1 MKALP
6 GLPQAAADCMHQ
18 ICEMDEGLSLIC
30 PIAICHRVPH
40 NWGRVPDII
49 CKFGLHDSRLSSR
62 ALIDWI
68 SEPLGSIVC
77 PGCVAN
83 PHQACHRPLG
93 WAGSTLHTSNETPFY
108 RIAFSLVKLSN
119 LLGRSRPNHTK
130 WFLNADDRIESLSIL
145 GWVHDP
151 NYIPYVSSTHGTTL
165 SCPVAKAIRL
175 NPHQRCRAPTCSV
188 QFRTKEHCTNARWYS
203 KRGMP
208 QIRRVTFLLHPS
220 LVQVM
225 LTVRPRCHAR
235 TWKHSPQ
242 GCSNVSFHLAL
253 ASVAPAI
260 QQTSSTLRE
269 S

>member
-1 MKALP
+1 MKAPP

-165 SCPVAKAIRL
+165 SCPVAKEKTESTSTMQGTNMFSTISYQGALHKCKVVQQARHAL
-175 NPHQRCRAPTCSV
+175 DQTCHFS
-188 QFRTKEHCTNARWYS
+188 
-203 KRGMP
+203 
-208 QIRRVTFLLHPS
+208 
-220 LVQVM
+220 
-225 LTVRPRCHAR
+225 
-235 TWKHSPQ
+235 
-242 GCSNVSFHLAL
+242 
-253 ASVAPAI
+253 
-260 QQTSSTLRE
+260 TSSFTGASHAHRQTKVPRKDLKTLTTGLQQCVFSPCTRF
-269 S
+269 SGSCHSTNLKYP